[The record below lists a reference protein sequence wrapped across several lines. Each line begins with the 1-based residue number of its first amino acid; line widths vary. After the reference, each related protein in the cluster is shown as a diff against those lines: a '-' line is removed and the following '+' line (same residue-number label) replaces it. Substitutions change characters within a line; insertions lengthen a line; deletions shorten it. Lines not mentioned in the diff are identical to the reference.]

1 MGAKF
6 LTSGTVYATA
16 VADFHSSVQ
25 AVSISVATVEEV
37 IPPLDA
43 GGIEMTFTINCP
55 YSSAASMGAALVPEN
70 LFPVDKEAH
79 RRLLA
84 GRLRAAARGVC
95 DAPQIAGNKRLPEA
109 I

>member
-70 LFPVDKEAH
+70 LFPVTS
-79 RRLLA
+79 RRID
-84 GRLRAAARGVC
+84 GSWRAAFGPPHAVFATPTKELWSKFVYG
-95 DAPQIAGNKRLPEA
+95 G
-109 I
+109 